1 MSKNIEARLAKIEK
15 QVKDIQGKYDQ
26 EQWAI
31 DVVLGLKATV
41 LEEEP
46 TERQQKALDEWIEKK
61 NKKSPGSREPNG
73 KNTTI

>member
-31 DVVLGLKATV
+31 DVVLGLKAKA

-61 NKKSPGSREPNG
+61 NRK
-73 KNTTI
+73 TTI

>member
-1 MSKNIEARLAKIEK
+1 MSKNIEARLAKVEK
-15 QVKDIQGKYDQ
+15 QIKDIEGKYNQ

-61 NKKSPGSREPNG
+61 NRK
-73 KNTTI
+73 TTI

>member
-15 QVKDIQGKYDQ
+15 EVKDIQGKYDQ
-26 EQWAI
+26 EQWAF

-41 LEEEP
+41 LKEEP

-61 NKKSPGSREPNG
+61 YRK
-73 KNTTI
+73 TTI

>member
-26 EQWAI
+26 EQWAF
-31 DVVLGLKATV
+31 DVVLGLKAKV
-41 LEEEP
+41 LEEEL

-61 NKKSPGSREPNG
+61 NRK
-73 KNTTI
+73 TTI

>member
-1 MSKNIEARLAKIEK
+1 MSKNIDARLTKVEK
-15 QVKDIQGKYDQ
+15 QIKDIQGKYDQ

-31 DVVLGLKATV
+31 DVVLGLKAKV

-61 NKKSPGSREPNG
+61 NRK
-73 KNTTI
+73 TTI

>member
-31 DVVLGLKATV
+31 DVVLGLKAKV

-46 TERQQKALDEWIEKK
+46 TERQQKALNEWIEKK
-61 NKKSPGSREPNG
+61 NRKIN
-73 KNTTI
+73 

>member
-26 EQWAI
+26 EQWAF
-31 DVVLGLKATV
+31 DVVLGLKAKV

-61 NKKSPGSREPNG
+61 NRK
-73 KNTTI
+73 TTI

>member
-46 TERQQKALDEWIEKK
+46 TERQQKALDEWVEKK
-61 NKKSPGSREPNG
+61 NRK
-73 KNTTI
+73 TTL

>member
-1 MSKNIEARLAKIEK
+1 MSKNIETRLAKIEK

-31 DVVLGLKATV
+31 DVVLGLKAKV

-61 NKKSPGSREPNG
+61 NRK
-73 KNTTI
+73 TTI

>member
-15 QVKDIQGKYDQ
+15 QIKDIEGKYNQ
-26 EQWAI
+26 EQWAF
-31 DVVLGLKATV
+31 DVVLGLKAKV

-61 NKKSPGSREPNG
+61 NRK
-73 KNTTI
+73 TTI

>member
-15 QVKDIQGKYDQ
+15 EVKDIQGKYDQ

-31 DVVLGLKATV
+31 DVVLGLKAKV

-61 NKKSPGSREPNG
+61 NRK
-73 KNTTI
+73 TTI

>member
-61 NKKSPGSREPNG
+61 NRK
-73 KNTTI
+73 TTI

>member
-26 EQWAI
+26 EQWAF
-31 DVVLGLKATV
+31 DVVLGLKAKV

-46 TERQQKALDEWIEKK
+46 TERQQKALNEWIEKK
-61 NKKSPGSREPNG
+61 NRK
-73 KNTTI
+73 TTI

>member
-15 QVKDIQGKYDQ
+15 EVKDIQGKYDQ

-61 NKKSPGSREPNG
+61 NRK
-73 KNTTI
+73 TTI

>member
-15 QVKDIQGKYDQ
+15 EVKDIQGKYNQ

-31 DVVLGLKATV
+31 DVVLGLKAKV
-41 LEEEP
+41 LEEEL

-61 NKKSPGSREPNG
+61 NRK
-73 KNTTI
+73 TTI

>member
-26 EQWAI
+26 EQWAF
-31 DVVLGLKATV
+31 DVVLGLKAKV

-61 NKKSPGSREPNG
+61 NRKQLYKGD
-73 KNTTI
+73 

>member
-31 DVVLGLKATV
+31 DVVLGLKAKV

-61 NKKSPGSREPNG
+61 NRK
-73 KNTTI
+73 TTI

>member
-46 TERQQKALDEWIEKK
+46 TERQQKALNEWIEKK
-61 NKKSPGSREPNG
+61 NRK
-73 KNTTI
+73 TTI

>member
-26 EQWAI
+26 EQWAF
-31 DVVLGLKATV
+31 DVVLGLKAKV

-46 TERQQKALDEWIEKK
+46 TERQQKALNEWIEKK
-61 NKKSPGSREPNG
+61 NRK
-73 KNTTI
+73 TTL

>member
-15 QVKDIQGKYDQ
+15 EVKDIQGKYDQ
-26 EQWAI
+26 EQWAF
-31 DVVLGLKATV
+31 DVVLGLKAKV

-61 NKKSPGSREPNG
+61 NRK
-73 KNTTI
+73 TTI